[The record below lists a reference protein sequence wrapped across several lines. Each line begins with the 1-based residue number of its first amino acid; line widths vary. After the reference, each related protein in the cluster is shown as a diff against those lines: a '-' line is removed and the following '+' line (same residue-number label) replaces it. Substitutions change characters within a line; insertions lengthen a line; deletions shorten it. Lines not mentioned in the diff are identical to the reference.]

1 MDSLSKNIFT
11 ARTLKECLD
20 LASSKLNVSKNN
32 LQYKVIEEKQGIF
45 IKKVTISV
53 KISDNIENNKEISD
67 NEVKEKE
74 IAKLSID
81 DKNIDGTIKVENGK
95 IIVKNPKK
103 GGKPAK
109 IRTNDKVSILIDGI
123 EITSEQNVYE
133 ENSIETIFKDNVA
146 ERMIS
151 INKSHDSMEAYA
163 SIEYIPQNIY
173 KLKDTMEQ
181 KYLKVETE
189 LKEQKYPNLY
199 TIDEIKKI
207 LLSKGIKVGVIEENL
222 YKLVKMENSQDI
234 LIAKGRK
241 PIQSIDDKINIKF
254 DVDNEKAF
262 KEDKNGNIDYKSI
275 GRVKEVKIG
284 EVLAVIEPGIDGKN
298 GIDVKGCIKKCCK
311 RKKVNIKLGQGCKF
325 KNDNII
331 VSTIEGKPTFKGGVI
346 SVHAVHNVEKDVDIT
361 TGNIDFVGDVVIFG
375 SVKEGMIVECG
386 QNLIVNKNIEHAKL
400 YSKRDMIVRGNV
412 INSNLHAGGEEI
424 LKRNKVK
431 ILKKLNSGLL
441 QLITTVNHI
450 KKFNVLG
457 KNVRD
462 GEIIKVLMEN
472 KFKHINNLCSEFN
485 ELLLQGKMEEEKI
498 LSDCINKNLMGVGPL
513 NIKEVNEL
521 NLIVIKVKR
530 AILAIEVTLSVPV
543 TMNISYCQD
552 SVLKCS
558 GNVVVTGKGEYVS
571 EIISHGSVEFIS
583 SGSLARG
590 GVIKAKKEIR
600 CKEVGSEGGVSTK
613 LIVESKGHIWVDVAY
628 QNTRFIVGEKEYT
641 LEIPSK
647 GIHAYLADDGELV
660 VDKFVL

>member
-1 MDSLSKNIFT
+1 MSENIFT

-45 IKKVTISV
+45 IKKVTVSV
-53 KISDNIENNKEISD
+53 KIPDNIENNKEISI

-123 EITSEQNVYE
+123 EVTSEQNVYE
-133 ENSIETIFKDNVA
+133 ENSIEIIFEENVA

-163 SIEYIPQNIY
+163 SIEYMPQNIY

-189 LKEQKYPNLY
+189 LKEQKYPNPY

-222 YKLVKMENSQDI
+222 YKLVKMENSKDI

-298 GIDVKGCIKKCCK
+298 GIDVKGCIK
-311 RKKVNIKLGQGCKF
+311 
-325 KNDNII
+325 
-331 VSTIEGKPTFKGGVI
+331 
-346 SVHAVHNVEKDVDIT
+346 
-361 TGNIDFVGDVVIFG
+361 
-375 SVKEGMIVECG
+375 
-386 QNLIVNKNIEHAKL
+386 
-400 YSKRDMIVRGNV
+400 
-412 INSNLHAGGEEI
+412 
-424 LKRNKVK
+424 
-431 ILKKLNSGLL
+431 
-441 QLITTVNHI
+441 
-450 KKFNVLG
+450 
-457 KNVRD
+457 
-462 GEIIKVLMEN
+462 
-472 KFKHINNLCSEFN
+472 
-485 ELLLQGKMEEEKI
+485 
-498 LSDCINKNLMGVGPL
+498 
-513 NIKEVNEL
+513 
-521 NLIVIKVKR
+521 
-530 AILAIEVTLSVPV
+530 
-543 TMNISYCQD
+543 
-552 SVLKCS
+552 
-558 GNVVVTGKGEYVS
+558 NVVRE
-571 EIISHGSVEFIS
+571 
-583 SGSLARG
+583 
-590 GVIKAKKEIR
+590 KK
-600 CKEVGSEGGVSTK
+600 
-613 LIVESKGHIWVDVAY
+613 
-628 QNTRFIVGEKEYT
+628 
-641 LEIPSK
+641 
-647 GIHAYLADDGELV
+647 
-660 VDKFVL
+660 